1 MPFRL
6 SSTAFADGAPIP
18 RRFTCE
24 GADVS
29 PSLAWSGAPAGAASF
44 ALVCSDAD
52 APAGTWYHW
61 AAFDIPAAAAS
72 LAESYPKDATVGGV
86 RQGRNDFKRT
96 GYGGPCPPRGHGIHH
111 YRFVLTALGVASIG
125 LKPGAGAREV
135 EKEAKR
141 HALGEAVLVGTYSRA

>member
-6 SSTAFADGAPIP
+6 SSTAFADGAAIP

-24 GADVS
+24 GEDVS
-29 PSLAWSGAPAGAASF
+29 PPLAWSGAPAGAESF

-61 AAFDIPAAAAS
+61 AVFDIPAAAVS
-72 LAESYPKDATVGGV
+72 LAESHPKDATVGGI
-86 RQGRNDFKRT
+86 RQGLNDFKRT

-111 YRFVLTALGVASIG
+111 YRFVLTALGVASLG

-135 EKEAKR
+135 EREAKR
-141 HALGEAVLVGTYSRA
+141 RALGEAVLVGTYARA